1 MALTKEQLAI
11 RRTGVGASEVAEVVE
26 LHPYRGPIDVW
37 LRKTG
42 RALEEETSD
51 AGAVGHMLEA
61 FALALYTRRTGIKV
75 QRQKV
80 TLRHPVHEHML
91 ASPDA
96 LGRTEDLGAEA
107 KIVGWRMAHH
117 WADDSVPDYVRLQ
130 AVQNMAVT
138 GRSRW
143 DVVALI
149 GGTDLRV
156 FTITRDPDME
166 ALLAESIELFWADH
180 VVRDVPPPVRDP
192 EERRRYLRTRYPG
205 SEATRTRLVNDPVV
219 AAAADR
225 LRELDEAAAD
235 IERQKRELTD
245 GLCELVGDDYGIEG
259 GWGKFLWYPTR
270 GAPAWK
276 AIAEELAGG
285 AVSTDIIE
293 RHRGEPSRTPR
304 LYEPKKTFITTRKR
318 RTT

>member
-1 MALTKEQLAI
+1 MALTPEQVAI

-42 RALEEETSD
+42 RVAEHEENDRSEL
-51 AGAVGHMLEA
+51 GHHLEA
-61 FALALYTRRTGIKV
+61 FALALYQKRTGIKL
-75 QRQKV
+75 QRKKV

-96 LGRTEDLGAEA
+96 LGRTEDIGAEA
-107 KIVGWRMAHH
+107 KVVGWRMQHH
-117 WADDSVPDYVRLQ
+117 WAEDSVPDYVRLQ

-138 GRSRW
+138 DRERW

-156 FTITRDPDME
+156 YTILRDRDME

-180 VVRDVPPPVRDP
+180 VVRGTPPPVRDP

-205 SEATRTRLVNDPVV
+205 SDATRCRLENGPAV
-219 AAAADR
+219 AGGAAR
-225 LRELDEAAAD
+225 IRELDAEL
-235 IERQKRELTD
+235 ERLGAERE
-245 GLCELVGDDYGIEG
+245 ELIDAFCAIVGDDYGIEG
-259 GWGKFLWYPTR
+259 SWGKFLWYPQR
-270 GAPAWK
+270 GATRWK
-276 AIAEELAGG
+276 AVAEELAGG
-285 AVSTDIIE
+285 AVPADIIE
-293 RHRGEPSRTPR
+293 RHRGEASRTPR
-304 LYEPKKTFITTRKR
+304 LYEPKKNLLTRKKA
-318 RTT
+318 TT